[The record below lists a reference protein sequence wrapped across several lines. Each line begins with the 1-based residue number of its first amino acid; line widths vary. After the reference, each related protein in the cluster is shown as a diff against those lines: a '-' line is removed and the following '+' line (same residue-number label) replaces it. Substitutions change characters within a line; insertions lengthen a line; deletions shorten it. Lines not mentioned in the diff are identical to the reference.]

1 MRDTE
6 GQAYCPHCK
15 GGGTEDTAP
24 CAPTHVT
31 LLSPA
36 QLKLLEYTHYLD
48 APELVKALKLV
59 HDTTLYHTHEPLD
72 EAEKDALFNIKG
84 LWECLEQITE

>member
-1 MRDTE
+1 MSTQD
-6 GQAYCPHCK
+6 GQKNFPCCTQ
-15 GGGTEDTAP
+15 GGAEVEVKIAP
-24 CAPTHVT
+24 KFFK

-36 QLKLLEYTHYLD
+36 QVQLLEYTHYLD

-84 LWECLEQITE
+84 LWEFLEQITE